1 MRRSLRPI
9 PLRLALALSLFH
21 FAIESV
27 AEIPNKT
34 AQELQESATLRSVG
48 RIIRVNDSVEKR
60 GLFEYT
66 NSVAE
71 VKNLNTEIGLV
82 ETNKTYYVHF
92 WSKKWTG
99 EGVPEPGDYGH
110 RNVPKTGDVVR
121 VYAMKQPDGKFDVIS
136 PNGFDILSARHGVKL
151 NEVVDEE
158 IWFDVFTDFTPLDAW
173 GKRWNTQVKELN
185 RIGGC
190 DCHTAQFEVR
200 ATRAAIYDFP
210 NRYWGF
216 DGIGRINEK
225 K

>member
-92 WSKKWTG
+92 WSKKWT
-99 EGVPEPGDYGH
+99 
-110 RNVPKTGDVVR
+110 PKVV
-121 VYAMKQPDGKFDVIS
+121 MS
-136 PNGFDILSARHGVKL
+136 SA
-151 NEVVDEE
+151 
-158 IWFDVFTDFTPLDAW
+158 FM
-173 GKRWNTQVKELN
+173 Q
-185 RIGGC
+185 
-190 DCHTAQFEVR
+190 
-200 ATRAAIYDFP
+200 
-210 NRYWGF
+210 
-216 DGIGRINEK
+216 
-225 K
+225 